1 MAGLNGSECVCDN
14 FVGINIQEFETHVFG
29 NSKGDECCNVL
40 NGEYVEIII
49 IMGCCFIYV

>member
-1 MAGLNGSECVCDN
+1 LAGLNGSECVCDN